1 MFFGSFY
8 SHIENYEF
16 EIEFWV
22 FYVIKPWLNAIFL
35 IWLKRIHLVKLVW
48 MAFYCCLFISLPKG
62 TANPKVTFKM
72 SEILIDAEGRVSIK
86 CWVNFLYHLSVNR
99 DCRYA
104 FLYFGL
110 VELAETSVD
119 HDFRLTSFSTLK
131 TFLLVPKLGIW
142 GDAYL
147 PFLSSSFSSLPLLI
161 LQISIS

>member
-1 MFFGSFY
+1 MLQNKRFLRDYVLNKLAIFFPILLFIAFQLWNDVGFPFITYWLVMFFGTFFY

-48 MAFYCCLFISLPKG
+48 IALCYCLFISLPKG

-86 CWVNFLYHLSVNR
+86 CWVNFLCHFVR
-99 DCRYA
+99 QQ
-104 FLYFGL
+104 
-110 VELAETSVD
+110 
-119 HDFRLTSFSTLK
+119 RL
-131 TFLLVPKLGIW
+131 
-142 GDAYL
+142 
-147 PFLSSSFSSLPLLI
+147 
-161 LQISIS
+161 